1 MTLEQFNLLA
11 ADEPAPYTIMN
22 RDGKAPILLVF
33 DHAGKHY
40 PRSLDFL
47 GLSEEDRYK
56 HFANDIGIE
65 HIAEP
70 LSRLLDAPL
79 IMGNYSR
86 TVIDLNRGFH
96 EVSCFPPT
104 GDGNPIPG
112 NQNLS
117 MDEKLKRYGSI
128 YAPFEAAMSDMMDMM
143 RARHGEDPI
152 FVFPVHS
159 YTPELMGQVREM
171 EAAILWNY
179 DSEFAQ
185 TILEYFRNKGYKVGE
200 NDPYDARDFNY
211 CTPDRHVTPRK
222 VHNVGYKNNV
232 ISAYLEVRNDLITTA
247 EAGQQMAIDLA
258 GVLKQAIANHV
269 SDLKRRSARNFG
281 TRTMLLDDGCFKQKD
296 HIFGKVQ
303 GDELYRDNVELNL
316 PDNYCCE

>member
-1 MTLEQFNLLA
+1 MTLNSFNLLA
-11 ADEPAPYTIMN
+11 ADEPAPYTILN
-22 RDGKAPILLVF
+22 KDGKAPILLVF
-33 DHAGKHY
+33 DHAGKNY
-40 PRSLDFL
+40 PRSLNYL

-56 HFANDIGIE
+56 HFPNDIGIE

-104 GDGNPIPG
+104 GDGQPIPG

-143 RARHGEDPI
+143 RERHGDETI

-159 YTPELMGQVREM
+159 YTPELLGQVREM
-171 EAAILWNY
+171 EAAVLWNY
-179 DSEFAQ
+179 DSAFAQ
-185 TILEYFRNKGYKVGE
+185 TVIEHFRDQGLLVGE

-222 VHNVGYKNNV
+222 VHNVGDKKNV
-232 ISAYLEVRNDLITTA
+232 VSAYLEVRNDLISTPA
-247 EAGQQMAIDLA
+247 EGERM
-258 GVLKQAIANHV
+258 
-269 SDLKRRSARNFG
+269 ARNI
-281 TRTMLLDDGCFKQKD
+281 TRGLTEAM
-296 HIFGKVQ
+296 
-303 GDELYRDNVELNL
+303 
-316 PDNYCCE
+316 DNYRSFLKHRARFLKDAPPIPDLYVCERMPGCE

>member
-1 MTLEQFNLLA
+1 MTLETFNLLA

-33 DHAGKHY
+33 DHAGKNY
-40 PRSLDFL
+40 PRSLNYL

-104 GDGNPIPG
+104 GDGQPIPG
-112 NQNLS
+112 NQDLS

-143 RARHGEDPI
+143 RERHGDEPI

-159 YTPELMGQVREM
+159 YTPELMGQVRDM

-185 TILEYFRNKGYKVGE
+185 TIIKHFRDKGYKVGE

-211 CTPDRHVTPRK
+211 CTPDRHVSPRK
-222 VHNVGYKNNV
+222 VYNVGFKRNV
-232 ISAYLEVRNDLITTA
+232 ISAYLEVRNDLIA
-247 EAGQQMAIDLA
+247 SKEAGEDMAIDLA
-258 GVLKQAIANHV
+258 GVLVKAIINHCKEHEKKFIRSLGTYLNYVEPDKIDWIIQAEDFYRED
-269 SDLKRRSARNFG
+269 S
-281 TRTMLLDDGCFKQKD
+281 
-296 HIFGKVQ
+296 
-303 GDELYRDNVELNL
+303 ELPEVRI
-316 PDNYCCE
+316 PDCA